1 MNEWRVVA
9 SIYPEDINRRQTFD
23 LQPINSRMDD
33 GVRAIKLVFKGSSD
47 FFGRIT
53 IYDLKVEGLVKKI
66 PEGSG
71 VIAT

>member
-1 MNEWRVVA
+1 MN
-9 SIYPEDINRRQTFD
+9 
-23 LQPINSRMDD
+23 D
-33 GVRAIKLVFKGSSD
+33 GVRAMKFVFRGSSD

-53 IYDLKVEGLVKKI
+53 IYDLRVEGLVRNI